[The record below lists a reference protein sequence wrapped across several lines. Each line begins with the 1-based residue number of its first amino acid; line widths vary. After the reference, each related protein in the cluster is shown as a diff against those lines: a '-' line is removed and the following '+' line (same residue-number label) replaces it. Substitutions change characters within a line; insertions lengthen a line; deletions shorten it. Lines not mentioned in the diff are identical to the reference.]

1 MKKKSKHFTFISVCV
16 LLAICTFVLSSCS
29 AITTK
34 MEYKGFSDISEF
46 TVADPYVIEEIDP
59 ITDSRLDNMEYN
71 ENYCKVIR
79 YNNKTYKLFAYVFEN
94 EQNAADYCDLKV
106 ISNKNYNYKYSGNIF
121 FSNTLRVYSGN
132 CAYIIEGNSHSD
144 FADFYSFLSSEFTV
158 TFK

>member
-1 MKKKSKHFTFISVCV
+1 MKKKSK
-16 LLAICTFVLSSCS
+16 LLLVSSIGILLTICTFVLSSCS
-29 AITTK
+29 VITTK
-34 MEYKGFSDISEF
+34 IEYKGFSDINELS
-46 TVADPYVIEEIDP
+46 VVDPYVIEEIDP
-59 ITDSRLDNMEYN
+59 VTDSRLNDMEYN
-71 ENYCKVIR
+71 ENYCKVVR
-79 YNNKTYKLFAYVFEN
+79 YNNITYKLFAHVFEN
-94 EQNAADYCDLKV
+94 EQNAADYCDLEV